1 MSSYLGYILYKH
13 TLCVAIRTPC
23 IHIKELERT
32 ELSHLSMNVY
42 IRIEC
47 FRSSLIMIYLFVI
60 NIYILYYV
68 IIMIIIT
75 MILVLNIVSTRLA

>member
-1 MSSYLGYILYKH
+1 MSSYLNYILNKH
-13 TLCVAIRTPC
+13 TLCVAIRTLF
-23 IHIKELERT
+23 IHIKEIGRT
-32 ELSHLSMNVY
+32 ELSHLTMKVY

-47 FRSSLIMIYLFVI
+47 FRSSLIMIYLSVI

-68 IIMIIIT
+68 IIKIT